1 MFGPFT
7 LFVSLFS
14 APVLAIFWACILF
27 AAHYLLMVW
36 RTEQD
41 SIFTAIL
48 AERSETYLT
57 DRESFCCF

>member
-14 APVLAIFWACILF
+14 APLLAIFWACILF

-36 RTEQD
+36 RTERV

-48 AERSETYLT
+48 PERSETYLY
-57 DRESFCCF
+57 